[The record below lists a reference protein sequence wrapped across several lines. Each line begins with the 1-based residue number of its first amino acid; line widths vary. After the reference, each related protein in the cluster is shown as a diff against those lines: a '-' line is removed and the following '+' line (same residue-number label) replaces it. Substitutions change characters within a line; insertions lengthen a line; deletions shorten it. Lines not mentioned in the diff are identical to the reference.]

1 MTRPPASDNQTPDAP
16 ISSRTVRVL
25 LVDDHAVV
33 RQGLRLFLGLDPLI
47 DVVGEAANGEEALLE
62 AARLR
67 PDVVVMDLMMPVMD
81 GITAIRLLR
90 RQLPDTEVIALTSTL
105 EEHKVNGAIDAGAM
119 GYMLKDA
126 SSDTLAEAIHA
137 AARGEVRL
145 HPEAARRLVRDFRS
159 PEMRENLTPKEVIVL
174 QLIAHGHSNRDI
186 AQDQGVAEA
195 TVKTHVSR
203 LLGKLGLESRTQAA
217 LYALRHG
224 LATLDEG

>member
-1 MTRPPASDNQTPDAP
+1 MTPDP
-16 ISSRTVRVL
+16 HPVRVL

-33 RQGLRLFLGLDPLI
+33 RQGLRLFLGLDPHLE
-47 DVVGEAANGEEALLE
+47 VVGEAANGEEALAE
-62 AARLR
+62 AERLR

-81 GITAIRLLR
+81 GIQATRAIRR
-90 RQLPDTEVIALTSTL
+90 SLPDTEVIALTSTL

-159 PEMRENLTPKEVIVL
+159 TDMRESLTPKEVIVL
-174 QLIAHGHSNRDI
+174 QLIARGYSNRDI
-186 AQDQGVAEA
+186 AADQNVTEA

-203 LLGKLGLESRTQAA
+203 LLSKLELESRTQAA

-224 LATLDEG
+224 LASLE

>member
-1 MTRPPASDNQTPDAP
+1 MTGPVSA
-16 ISSRTVRVL
+16 TVRVL

-33 RQGLRLFLGLDPLI
+33 RQGLRLFLSLDPHI
-47 DVVGEAANGEEALLE
+47 EVVGEAANGEEALAE
-62 AARLR
+62 AERLR

-81 GITAIRLLR
+81 GIQATRAIRR
-90 RQLPDTEVIALTSTL
+90 SLPDTEVIALTSTL

-126 SSDTLAEAIHA
+126 SSDTLADAIHA

-145 HPEAARRLVRDFRS
+145 HPEAARRLVRDFRT
-159 PEMRENLTPKEVIVL
+159 PDMRESLTPKEVIVL
-174 QLIAHGHSNRDI
+174 QLIARGHSNRDI
-186 AQDQGVAEA
+186 ARDQGVTEA

-203 LLGKLGLESRTQAA
+203 LLSKLGLESRTQAA

-224 LATLDEG
+224 LATLEGGGP

>member
-1 MTRPPASDNQTPDAP
+1 MTDPIPSRP
-16 ISSRTVRVL
+16 VRVL

-33 RQGLRLFLGLDPLI
+33 RQGLRLFLGLDPDI
-47 DVVGEAANGEEALLE
+47 EVVGEAANGEEALAE
-62 AARLR
+62 AARLN
-67 PDVVVMDLMMPVMD
+67 PDVVIMDLMMPVMD
-81 GITAIRLLR
+81 GIQATRLLR
-90 RQLPDTEVIALTSTL
+90 RAHPDTEVIALTSTL

-126 SSDTLAEAIHA
+126 SSDTLADAIHA

-145 HPEAARRLVRDFRS
+145 HPEAARRLVRDFRT
-159 PEMRENLTPKEVIVL
+159 PDMRETLTPKEVIVL
-174 QLIAHGHSNRDI
+174 QLIARGYSNRDI
-186 AQDQGVAEA
+186 ARDQGVTEA

-224 LATLDEG
+224 LASLEEAGG

>member
-1 MTRPPASDNQTPDAP
+1 MALPSSPP
-16 ISSRTVRVL
+16 VRVL

-33 RQGLRLFLGLDPLI
+33 RQGLRLFLGLDPQI
-47 DVVGEAANGEEALLE
+47 EVVGEAANGEEALAE
-62 AARLR
+62 TDRLN

-81 GITAIRLLR
+81 GIQATRLLR
-90 RQLPDTEVIALTSTL
+90 RQHPDIEVIALTSTL

-126 SSDTLAEAIHA
+126 SSDTLADAIHA

-145 HPEAARRLVRDFRS
+145 HPEAARRLVRDFRT
-159 PEMRENLTPKEVIVL
+159 PEMRETLTPKEVIVL
-174 QLIAHGHSNRDI
+174 QLIARGYSNRDI
-186 AQDQGVAEA
+186 AADQGVTEA

-203 LLGKLGLESRTQAA
+203 LLSKLGLESRTQAA

-224 LATLDEG
+224 LASLEEGSG

>member
-1 MTRPPASDNQTPDAP
+1 MNP
-16 ISSRTVRVL
+16 TVRVL

-33 RQGLRLFLGLDPLI
+33 RQGLRLFLGLDPDI
-47 DVVGEAANGEEALLE
+47 QVVGEAANGEEALAE
-62 AARLR
+62 AQRLH

-81 GITAIRLLR
+81 GIAATRQLR
-90 RQLPDTEVIALTSTL
+90 RRLPDTEIIALTSTL
-105 EEHKVNGAIDAGAM
+105 EEHKVNGAIEAGAIS
-119 GYMLKDA
+119 YMLKDA

-159 PEMRENLTPKEVIVL
+159 PEMREALTPKETAVL
-174 QLIAHGHSNRDI
+174 QLLAHGHSNRDI
-186 AQDQGVAEA
+186 AREQDVSEA

-217 LYALRHG
+217 LYALKHG
-224 LATLDEG
+224 VATLEGAEL